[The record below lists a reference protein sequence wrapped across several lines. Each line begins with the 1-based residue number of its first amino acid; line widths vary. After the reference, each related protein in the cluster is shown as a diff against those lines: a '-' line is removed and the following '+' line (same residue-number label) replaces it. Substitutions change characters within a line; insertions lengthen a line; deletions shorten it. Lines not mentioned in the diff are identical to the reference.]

1 MRVAVDDIV
10 WGRGGQS
17 SLFGTEPT
25 RRLPV
30 IYFNDIQPQLDAADF
45 VENLLIRQ
53 SMSVIYGQSNSG
65 KTFWALDLALHVAA
79 GMRWNAAPGDPESGR
94 EVERMGVLWLAMEGS
109 HGISNRVTAWREFH
123 GIDVAELPFAVI
135 PVVLNLLDPD
145 ADTDPLLEAIKATY
159 ARMQIP
165 VGWIVVDTLSRAIA
179 GGNEN
184 APDDMGALVT
194 NGSRIQ
200 QDGSTAVTW
209 IHHSGKD
216 EAKGA
221 RGHSLLRAATDT
233 EIEITADG
241 PQRLARVTKQ
251 RELDCAGEFPFTLKV
266 VELGV
271 NKRGKPVTS
280 CVVAGHNEGHTE
292 DPRGFQNRG
301 APEVLSLRLK
311 GHVRRA
317 LDVLH
322 DLLVESGKGGFPGVP
337 AGCLSIP
344 EDWWRQR
351 FYDRTASDGS
361 ASAQD
366 SKRKA
371 FNRACAEL
379 VERRLVGINRD
390 RVWSVR
396 PGQTGH
402 AEQKPGHPEGDDP
415 QA

>member
-1 MRVAVDDIV
+1 MRVDVDDIV
-10 WGRGGQS
+10 WGRIGQS
-17 SLFGTEPT
+17 SLFGADSL
-25 RRLPV
+25 RQLPV
-30 IYFNDIQPQLDAADF
+30 IYFNEIKPKLDAADF
-45 VENLLIRQ
+45 VENLLIKQ

-79 GMRWNAAPGDPESGR
+79 GMRWNTVPGDPESGR
-94 EVERMGVLWLAMEGS
+94 EVERVGVLWLAMEGS

-135 PVVLNLLDPD
+135 PVALNLLDPD
-145 ADTDPLLEAIKATY
+145 ADTGPLLDAIKA
-159 ARMQIP
+159 ASVRMEIQ

-200 QDGSTAVTW
+200 QNGSTAVTW

-241 PQRLARVTKQ
+241 PQRLAHVTKQ
-251 RELDCAGEFPFTLKV
+251 RELDCAGEFPFTLQV

-271 NKRGKPVTS
+271 NQRGKPVTS

-292 DPRGFQNRG
+292 DLHGFQNRG

-322 DLLVESGKGGFPGVP
+322 DLICEIGKGGFVGVP
-337 AGCLSIP
+337 AGCLSVP

-351 FYDRTASDGS
+351 FYDRTASDGGPS
-361 ASAQD
+361 EQD

-379 VERRLVGINRD
+379 VERRLVGINKG
-390 RVWSVR
+390 RVWSAR

-402 AEQKPGHPEGDDP
+402 ARQKPGHDAGDDT